1 MEDDQLLFC
10 LTVSVRPR
18 LRSKS
23 RSKQVKL
30 IVILRSSGTS
40 DPRFVLLDKP
50 AQCQASLSS
59 LLPVVAFPHYSLH
72 RVVWH
77 GRHVALISLP
87 LQSGMVN
94 MLLSYACHY
103 GLAWST
109 CCSHI
114 HASIVWHCS
123 HVHDTNSSIVNNL
136 SFVFKLSMSNS
147 LTLHKEN
154 VIIFKLFLYNL
165 SISIVEMKYRNI
177 SVNKIKVVSRF
188 AMSLH

>member
-1 MEDDQLLFC
+1 M
-10 LTVSVRPR
+10 P
-18 LRSKS
+18 
-23 RSKQVKL
+23 
-30 IVILRSSGTS
+30 G
-40 DPRFVLLDKP
+40 
-50 AQCQASLSS
+50 
-59 LLPVVAFPHYSLH
+59 
-72 RVVWH
+72 
-77 GRHVALISLP
+77 LP
-87 LQSGMVN
+87 LLSVSGCSFPT
-94 MLLSYACHY
+94 LLTPQG

-114 HASIVWHCS
+114 LASIVWHGQHVALLCLSLWPSMVDMLLSYPCFYSLAWSTCCS